1 MWRLFAVVVV
11 TLALAGCATFP
22 GFAQWQAARSPAVVG
37 SGETVKLNPAQES
50 LIAKDMVSVL
60 KKNGFGPGQSVF
72 IVSGSGPIGDAL
84 RDALRNGGYGVSGG
98 GPAVA
103 GTGLTYL
110 VDIYLPGSIV
120 VGVGADAFYAM
131 RLYDVMPLGNVE
143 GQGDWTVR
151 EASK

>member
-11 TLALAGCATFP
+11 TVALAGCATFP
-22 GFAQWQAARSPAVVG
+22 ALRSRAVVG
-37 SGETVKLNPAQES
+37 SGETVKLNPAQET

-72 IVSGSGPIGDAL
+72 IVSGSGPVGDAL